1 MKDFEK
7 KARAYALKNALS
19 HDGKAQQG
27 SVISALFNEGL
38 KKSEVGKYAKKISD
52 IVKEVNSIS
61 LEEQRGE
68 FEKSDGLISERERR
82 EGLPELPGA
91 KKGKVIMRIA
101 PAASGVLHIG
111 HALTSCISFLL
122 VKEYD
127 GKMYVR
133 IEDTNPD
140 EVFSP
145 AYKMFVEDFK
155 WLFDN
160 YKHLEFII
168 QSERMNLYY
177 DYAEKIIKKGFA
189 YVCTC
194 SSEDFK
200 VFVEDKKNCPCRALS
215 IKENLSRW
223 KNMLDKKGYKI
234 GQAVL
239 RFKSDMKHKNPAM
252 RDFPLARINETPHPL
267 QKKKYRVWPLM
278 NLSVSVDDIET
289 KITHVIRGKDHR
301 DNAEKQKLV
310 FNSLG
315 AEKKFPWTAF
325 LGRYKFKDIVLSK
338 RKMKKAVEEGEYSG
352 WDDPDL
358 PTLIS
363 LRKQGY
369 KPQAFWKFA
378 EVRGLS
384 ESDRLIDRKDFFSLL
399 DSFNKLPTD
408 KR

>member
-1 MKDFEK
+1 MKDLEK
-7 KARAYALKNALS
+7 TARAYALKNAIS
-19 HDGKAQQG
+19 HEGQAQQG

-38 KKSEVGKYAKKISD
+38 KKSDVGKYAKKISD
-52 IVKEVNSIS
+52 IVKEINSIS
-61 LEEQRGE
+61 LEDQKKE
-68 FEKSDGLISERERR
+68 FEKSGKFVSERDVR
-82 EGLPELPGA
+82 EGLPDLPGA
-91 KKGKVIMRIA
+91 KKGKVVMRIA
-101 PAASGVLHIG
+101 PAASGALHIG
-111 HALTSCISFLL
+111 HALTSCISFLF
-122 VKEYD
+122 VRKYD

-140 EVFSP
+140 EVFEPS
-145 AYKMFVEDFK
+145 YKMFVEDFN

-160 YKHLEFII
+160 YENIEFII

-177 DYAEKIIKKGFA
+177 DYVEKIIKRDYA

-200 VFVEDKKNCPCRALS
+200 MFVDEKKNCPCRELN
-215 IKENLSRW
+215 IGDNLSRW
-223 KNMLDKKGYKI
+223 KKMLDKKGY
-234 GQAVL
+234 GVGDAVL
-239 RFKSDMKHKNPAM
+239 RFRSDMGHKNPAM
-252 RDFPLARINETPHPL
+252 RDFPLARINETSHPL

-289 KITHVIRGKDHR
+289 KITHIVRGKDHR
-301 DNAEKQKLV
+301 DNAERQKLIFKAV
-310 FNSLG
+310 G
-315 AEKKFPWTAF
+315 MEKKFPWTAF

-338 RKMKKAVEEGEYSG
+338 RKMKKAIEEGEYSG

-363 LRKQGY
+363 LRKRGY

-384 ESDRLIDRKDFFSLL
+384 EADRLIDKKEFFRIL
-399 DSFNKLPTD
+399 DSFNK
-408 KR
+408 